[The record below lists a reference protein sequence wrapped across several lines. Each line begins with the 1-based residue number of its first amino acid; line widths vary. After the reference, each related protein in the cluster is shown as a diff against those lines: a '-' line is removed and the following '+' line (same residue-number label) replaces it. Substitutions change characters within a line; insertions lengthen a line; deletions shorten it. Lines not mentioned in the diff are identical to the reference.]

1 MACNY
6 YSCSLHTCAI
16 AHAQCGMHTENVAQH
31 VNHTY
36 CAQNL
41 IRTNSYLTVTA
52 LRARINWRIGSEHC
66 FFGIISPRSALG
78 IWGGIKEQIV
88 VVLYIVEIA
97 ENRDAVT
104 VLTPRLLTR
113 LPGISAVVQRFGTEN
128 LSQYIGTL
136 SALQVWCKKVWYN
149 LLWWTK
155 LQYRT
160 DILLFN
166 SGLNPDLVKSS
177 PLVYQASAHHLVT
190 FFKSML

>member
-6 YSCSLHTCAI
+6 YSCSLKLLHTCAI

-52 LRARINWRIGSEHC
+52 LRARINWRIGSEQC
-66 FFGIISPRSALG
+66 FIGVISPSSALG

-113 LPGISAVVQRFGTEN
+113 LPGTSAVVQIFGTEN
-128 LSQYIGTL
+128 LSQCIWIL
-136 SALQVWCKKVWYN
+136 SVLQVWCKKVCFDE
-149 LLWWTK
+149 

-166 SGLNPDLVKSS
+166 SGLNPDLVKILSS
-177 PLVYQASAHHLVT
+177 GVPGICTPSSNFY
-190 FFKSML
+190 KSLL